1 MSVELERWRS
11 ALDAAVGCPEPAR
24 ANLLITQAHYELS
37 LALAEVLGTDA
48 GANFHTWAVW
58 GSREAGTTI
67 SQRDVPGLR
76 LGAALAAGTVALAL
90 MPLADLPLAG
100 AVVSATLAYGIAA
113 RELREATGRISAGN
127 RLVLDEI
134 GGETAR
140 FVATFSDDIASE
152 PTRIDD
158 FRAALRP
165 GPTHR
170 GGQQLLR
177 QAFTNYHGAALA
189 QDAAVKH
196 ELTFLANCQAVWH
209 EHIRLQPYIAGA
221 MPRPFRQG
229 ITRRLLDFRVGP
241 EPLHVGRDLDAIAGR
256 CYPSTLSTLAGPETV
271 AVVEQLRRPARAPAS
286 LVASGA
292 ANWADLA
299 DRMNYIVD
307 LFRSRH
313 LEAGVFEAPYSPAET
328 EQLRAELGLSRTEGS
343 ARGPSWIS

>member
-1 MSVELERWRS
+1 MTSPPSIRYEEWRS
-11 ALDAAVGCPEPAR
+11 LLDTAVDCPDAAR
-24 ANLLITQAHYELS
+24 ANLLITQAHHELS
-37 LALAEVLGTDA
+37 LALRDVLGDDA

-67 SQRDVPGLR
+67 RQRDVPGLR
-76 LGAALAAGTVALAL
+76 LAVAAAAGGAALAL
-90 MPLADLPLAG
+90 MPLVDLPVAG
-100 AVVSATLAYGIAA
+100 ALASATLAYGIAA
-113 RELREATGRISAGN
+113 RELREATERISAGN

-152 PTRIDD
+152 PTRIAD
-158 FRAALRP
+158 FCAGLRP

-177 QAFTNYHGAALA
+177 RAFTNYHCAALA
-189 QDAAVKH
+189 RDPAVKH

-209 EHIRLQPYIAGA
+209 EHIRLQPYIADA
-221 MPRPFRQG
+221 MPRPLRRR
-229 ITRRLLDFRVGP
+229 ITHRLLDFRVGP
-241 EPLHVGRDLDAIAGR
+241 EPLHVGRDLDPVAGC
-256 CYPSTLSTLAGPETV
+256 CYPATLSTLTGPETV
-271 AVVEQLRRPARAPAS
+271 AVVEQLRRPARAQLS

-292 ANWADLA
+292 ANWADIG

-313 LEAGVFEAPYSPAET
+313 LEPGVFEAPYAPGET
-328 EQLRAELGLSRTEGS
+328 EQLRAELGFTAPVFSS
-343 ARGPSWIS
+343 

>member
-1 MSVELERWRS
+1 MTSSTRRGYDQWRR
-11 ALDAAVGCPEPAR
+11 ALDVAVDCPDPTR
-24 ANLLITQAHYELS
+24 ANLLITQGHYELS
-37 LALAEVLGTDA
+37 LALRDVLGLDA

-76 LGAALAAGTVALAL
+76 VAGAVVAGGAALAL
-90 MPLADLPLAG
+90 MPLVDLPVAG
-100 AVVSATLAYGIAA
+100 ALASATLAYGIAA
-113 RELREATGRISAGN
+113 RELREATERISAGN

-152 PTRIDD
+152 PTRIAD
-158 FRAALRP
+158 FCAGLRP

-177 QAFTNYHGAALA
+177 RAFTNYHAAA
-189 QDAAVKH
+189 RTPDVAMKH

-209 EHIRLQPYIAGA
+209 EHIRLQSYIAGA
-221 MPRPFRQG
+221 MPRPFRRR

-241 EPLHVGRDLDAIAGR
+241 EPLHVGRDLDVVAGR
-256 CYPSTLSTLAGPETV
+256 SYPSTLDTLVGLETV
-271 AVVEQLRRPARAPAS
+271 GVVEQLRRPARPPTS
-286 LVASGA
+286 LVDSGA
-292 ANWADLA
+292 RNWADLA

-313 LEAGVFEAPYSPAET
+313 LEPSVFEPPYPSDET
-328 EQLRAELGLSRTEGS
+328 EDLRAELGFTAPLFSS
-343 ARGPSWIS
+343 